1 MFAAAIYE
9 KAEKENLDDVE
20 GKTDSKK
27 YWQKNK

>member
-27 YWQKNK
+27 ILTKK